1 MDSETISLITG
12 GVGAMATVG
21 CLFYAWKNDQFLKF
35 LPRDKEIV
43 SALEGNVNKEGFI
56 ARLHTVL
63 QRNVTDKR
71 KLKSALS
78 IAKQMHFA
86 KPMDDALI
94 EIHKRALEL
103 GDIEFAY
110 KVATNAHFA
119 VALDEML
126 MNVVDASLEK
136 GNHKFANKA
145 ANRMHFAMG
154 LDNAKKKIL
163 SSHGINI

>member
-1 MDSETISLITG
+1 MNSETISLITG
-12 GVGAMATVG
+12 GVGALATLG

-35 LPRDKEIV
+35 LPKDKEIV

-56 ARLHTVL
+56 TRLHAVL

-86 KPMDDALI
+86 RPMDDALI
-94 EIHKRALEL
+94 EIQKRALEL
-103 GDIEFAY
+103 GDIGFAY

-136 GNHKFANKA
+136 DDQKFANKA
-145 ANRMHFAMG
+145 ANRMHFAMS

-163 SSHGINI
+163 SSHGINV